1 MFPVVHLGE
10 VQEFLHI
17 VTDVFPLFPYHSD
30 LYADGWTEGNSF
42 YARRGKSVGHAG
54 IEKAA
59 IFTGLYQLQN
69 RINLAAAHDDVR
81 DVTVH
86 FETCFQQLV
95 LYGIS
100 IEKD

>member
-1 MFPVVHLGE
+1 MFPVVHPGE

-42 YARRGKSVGHAG
+42 YARRGKFISHAG

-59 IFTGLYQLQN
+59 ILAGLYQLQN
-69 RINLAAAHDDVR
+69 GINLTVAHDDVR
-81 DVTVH
+81 DVIVR
-86 FETCFQQLV
+86 FKTCFQQLV
-95 LYGIS
+95 R
-100 IEKD
+100 KR